1 MKDVSDMEIIA
12 RVTEGEIDMF
22 ELLVERYSP
31 LVFAIAGKRVPPQDA
46 AYVAQTAFVAAWRS
60 LPDYKGR
67 RPFGNWLSVIAM
79 RSCCDYWRQRG
90 AAKNQTVGAPA
101 GIDMQDFLEHAG
113 AERSVSGHESE
124 TRRADA
130 AELVNWLLEQLKPED
145 RLLMDM
151 VYLQRRPL
159 KEAAEAL
166 DWSIAKTKIRA
177 MRARHRMRLLIAGM
191 DKS

>member
-1 MKDVSDMEIIA
+1 MEIIA
-12 RVTEGEIDMF
+12 RVTEGETDMF

-31 LVFAIAGKRVPPQDA
+31 QVFAIAGKRVPQQDV
-46 AYVAQTAFVAAWRS
+46 AYVAQAAFVAAWRS
-60 LPDYKGR
+60 LPDYEGR

-79 RSCCDYWRQRG
+79 RCCCDYWRRRG
-90 AAKNQTVGAPA
+90 AAKNQTVGAPP
-101 GIDMQDFLEHAG
+101 GVDMQDFLEHVSAG
-113 AERSVSGHESE
+113 RSVSGHESE

-130 AELVNWLLEQLKPED
+130 AELVAWLLDQLKPED

-177 MRARHRMRLLIAGM
+177 MRARHKMRLLIAGM
-191 DKS
+191 GES